1 MLVCLL
7 SAPVLAKPASAWQV
21 CVLCSLG
28 NSVFTVLSCHQ
39 LRNLCQTWV
48 YLSPVQNAL
57 SDFQHQQPTVAKIYF
72 IPYRLITE
80 SSELA
85 LFCFGFS
92 DCTVIL
98 CAKKPL
104 KRKGKSARDCV

>member
-1 MLVCLL
+1 M
-7 SAPVLAKPASAWQV
+7 AG
-21 CVLCSLG
+21 LCAVQLG
-28 NSVFTVLSCHQ
+28 DSVFTVLSCHQ

-57 SDFQHQQPTVAKIYF
+57 SDFQRQQPTVAKIYF

-80 SSELA
+80 SSEVA
-85 LFCFGFS
+85 LFFFSS

-98 CAKKPL
+98 CAKKAL